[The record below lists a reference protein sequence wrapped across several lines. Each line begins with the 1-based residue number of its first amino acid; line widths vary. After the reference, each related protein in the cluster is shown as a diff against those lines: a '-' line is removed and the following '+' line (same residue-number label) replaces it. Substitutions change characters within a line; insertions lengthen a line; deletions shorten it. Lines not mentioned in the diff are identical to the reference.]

1 MALRGAAA
9 VTALLVGAVATIAG
23 SAGMFGS
30 EPEVTTT
37 LPAAAGPIREST
49 PVQFRSVEV
58 GSLAEVVPGDG
69 GARLTLRMDPE
80 RIAEIPADVRVRLLP
95 RTLFGNQYLDLA
107 GPERRGGSR
116 LTAGADLLPD
126 TSRPTAQLYTT
137 YTRMY
142 RLLDALEPARVQ
154 VALTAMADSLR
165 GRGERLGRMID
176 DSAALVDQ
184 ARPVLDNLGP
194 DLRTMA
200 EVGDDLRAA
209 APDLARSLDNAVAL
223 SAVVVEQRENIGS
236 LLTGGI
242 EVTDRAQRFADAHGD
257 RAVQLVRTA
266 DPITDVLGANPGALG
281 DAKEGLD
288 AFLDGANRAFSTGF
302 FKIRAKATLE
312 SPHPY
317 GPQDC
322 PRYGR
327 VSGPNC
333 AAAESIGPVGSPQ
346 EDDVMRRLAPLL
358 PAPGNAPAAPPSPD
372 LLGLML
378 GPMVR
383 GSEVMTP

>member
-165 GRGERLGRMID
+165 GRGERLGGMID

-242 EVTDRAQRFADAHGD
+242 EVTDRAQRFADAHDD

>member
-165 GRGERLGRMID
+165 GRGERLGGMID

>member
-69 GARLTLRMDPE
+69 GARLTLRMDSE

-165 GRGERLGRMID
+165 GRGERLGGMID